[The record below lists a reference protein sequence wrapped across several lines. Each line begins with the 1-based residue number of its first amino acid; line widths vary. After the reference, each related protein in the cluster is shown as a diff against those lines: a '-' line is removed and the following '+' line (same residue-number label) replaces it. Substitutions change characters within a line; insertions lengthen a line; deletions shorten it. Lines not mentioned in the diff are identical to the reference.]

1 MSIKKKSTLEFYKIF
16 FQEGMKA
23 LPYFQ
28 IEEKD
33 LWCAFVKCLKDNNRE
48 VEIKGR
54 KHKMWIDD
62 LSNPHLFGFVSKESH
77 NGAMIEKETF
87 EITLAQDENS
97 QQELASLS
105 HFVIDVNDNILAL
118 ERFDGS
124 MSKQGFLEYCKPF
137 FQALNFS
144 IDIRPITRNDLA
156 EVLNDVTRLLSF
168 SAKYNDIAR
177 INPDFIADNIKSK
190 DKRLEKAIK
199 NPKYKTRIK
208 IDFEEGLEIN
218 QHDTIIKRLLKKLSL
233 NKHNERQQ
241 IQEIEDDGWLDGKI
255 EILTRSGNEE
265 VISLQENLFV
275 TKMSLE
281 TEDSINRKDFS
292 KKCYEKILEKMQE
305 MRTKNL

>member
-16 FQEGMKA
+16 FQKDGNP

-33 LWCAFVKCLKDNNRE
+33 LWSTFVECLRDDNRE
-48 VEIKGR
+48 SEIRGR
-54 KHKMWIDD
+54 KHKMWIDS
-62 LSNPHLFGFVSKESH
+62 LENPYLFGFVSKESH

-105 HFVIDVNDNILAL
+105 HFVIDLNDNVLAL

-124 MSKQGFLEYCKPF
+124 MSKQGFLEYCKSF
-137 FQALNFS
+137 FQPLSFS
-144 IDIRPITRNDLA
+144 IDIRPITRSDLA

-177 INPDFIADNIKSK
+177 ISPNFIADNIKSK
-190 DKRLEKAIK
+190 DERLEKAIK

-218 QHDTIIKRLLKKLSL
+218 QHDTIIKRLFKRLFS
-233 NKHNERQQ
+233 NKHDEMQQ
-241 IQEIEDDGWLDGKI
+241 IQEVEEDGWLDGKI

-265 VISLQENLFV
+265 IISLQENLFV